1 MARRDLT
8 GAVDFAYLEGY
19 AGGDAGVVDEVLGL
33 FQEQARMW
41 LRLLDPAADAGGWK
55 DAAHTLKGSALGIG
69 AHALAETC
77 AAAEAA
83 GTADLIERTL
93 RLTRV
98 RDALQAA
105 LGDIAAYRH
114 EQALRALK
122 SPSAG

>member
-8 GAVDFAYLEGY
+8 GAVDFAYLEAY
-19 AGGDAGVVDEVLGL
+19 AGGDAGIVDEVLGI
-33 FQEQARMW
+33 FQQQAEMW
-41 LRLLDPAADAGGWK
+41 LRLLDPAAVAGGWK

-69 AHALAETC
+69 AKALGEAC

-83 GTADLIERTL
+83 VDADMIERTL

-114 EQALRALK
+114 EQALRGLK
-122 SPSAG
+122 SPPR